1 MIAWMPEPNHHR
13 WTVRCLCL
21 LALVALG
28 AARALAQPSNFLSE
42 KQVGFL
48 KNAAQGRYSGRW
60 IEAGSNE
67 LRTLRL
73 KAERHDAE
81 IQKNH
86 LVGGLVVS
94 KRYSDVNRTQ
104 LVSYEAVDSSA
115 ALTGLYLTAMSY
127 WFSVDVKP
135 QALDRIRTSLSGMEK
150 LVEASGKTGF
160 LPCFVGSASDAAFKP
175 TYSVLGGADP
185 ARPGFGR
192 LAHAGKSGDVW
203 IGGTSRETYSAVVL
217 GLATVHK
224 RIRDQ
229 KIRTRASN
237 LIEQIIGRLEVDQ
250 WRIDDGHGHQ
260 GFIPPMQKAAIL
272 RAGASIN
279 PDRHSRNYEAAAK
292 LALEYPTPLPPRYGE
307 SRGPI
312 LALADLVTLT
322 SLETNETRALGF
334 QNRLTQVWRKT
345 GSDLNPW
352 LAAAYVNAFDHPP
365 NDMLASATLQGIL
378 LQYPEPPR
386 WQQAAAPPAP
396 NEVIVEANGRKWFRD
411 ARLPHL
417 RPSRPFSWDSAAR
430 GTDIGSAEDV
440 VHTGVDYL
448 TAFWMARDAGI
459 LQHEDAVAEKTLRP
473 RPKATNAPVRPVLP
487 LPPNATNRPAGGK

>member
-1 MIAWMPEPNHHR
+1 MIARMPEPPLQH

-28 AARALAQPSNFLSE
+28 AARAIAQPSNVLSE
-42 KQVGFL
+42 KQVSFL
-48 KNAAQGRYSGRW
+48 QNAAQGRYSGRW

-104 LVSYEAVDSSA
+104 LVSYEALDSSA

-135 QALDRIRTSLSGMEK
+135 QALDRIRTSLAGMER
-150 LVEASGKTGF
+150 LAEASGRTGF
-160 LPCFVGSASDAAFKP
+160 LPTFTGSASDTAFQP
-175 TYSVLGGADP
+175 AYSVIGGADP

-192 LAHAGKSGDVW
+192 LAHPGKDGAVW
-203 IGGTSRETYSAVVL
+203 IGGTSRDTYSAVVL

-237 LIEQIIGRLEVDQ
+237 LVEQIIGRLEADQ
-250 WRIDDGHGHQ
+250 WRIDDGHGHED
-260 GFIPPMQKAAIL
+260 FVTPMQKAAIL
-272 RAGASIN
+272 RTGASIN
-279 PDRHSRNYEAAAK
+279 PDRHSRNYEAAAR
-292 LALEYPTPLPPRYGE
+292 LALEYPTQLPPRYGDT
-307 SRGPI
+307 RGPI

-334 QNRLTQVWRKT
+334 QNRLTQVWRKA

-365 NDMLASATLQGIL
+365 NDILANATLQGIL
-378 LQYPEPPR
+378 LQYAEPPR
-386 WQQAAAPPAP
+386 WQQAATPPAP

-417 RPSRPFSWDSAAR
+417 RTSRPFSWDSPAR
-430 GTDIGSAEDV
+430 GMDPGITDNT

-459 LQHEDAVAEKTLRP
+459 LQHEDAVAEKKLRERP
-473 RPKATNAPVRPVLP
+473 RPTIPPARPG
-487 LPPNATNRPAGGK
+487 LPPPTNTVNRPTGGR

>member
-1 MIAWMPEPNHHR
+1 MIARMPELTHHR

-21 LALVALG
+21 LALFALG
-28 AARALAQPSNFLSE
+28 AARTAAQPSNFLSE

-48 KNAAQGRYSGRW
+48 ENAAKGRYSGRW

-81 IQKNH
+81 IQKHH

-94 KRYSDVNRTQ
+94 KRYSDINRTR
-104 LVSYEAVDSSA
+104 VESYEAVDSSA

-135 QALDRIRTSLSGMEK
+135 QALERIRTSLSGLEK
-150 LVEASGKTGF
+150 LAEASGRTGY
-160 LPCFVGSASDAAFKP
+160 LPAFVGSASDPAFKP
-175 TYSVLGGADP
+175 AYSTQGGADP

-192 LAHAGKSGDVW
+192 LAHSGKAGEVW
-203 IGGTSRETYSAVVL
+203 IGGTGRETYSAVVL

-237 LIEQIIGRLEVDQ
+237 LIEQIIGRLDADQ
-250 WRIDDGHGHQ
+250 WRIDDGHGNQ
-260 GFIPPMQKAAIL
+260 AFIPPMQKAAIL
-272 RAGASIN
+272 RAGASVN
-279 PDRHSRNYEAAAK
+279 PVRHSSKYEAAAK
-292 LALEYPTPLPPRYGE
+292 LALEYPTPIPPRYGE
-307 SRGPI
+307 ARGPI

-334 QNRLTQVWRKT
+334 QSRLTQVWRKS
-345 GSDLNPW
+345 GGDLNPW

-365 NDMLASATLQGIL
+365 NDVLANATLQGVLI
-378 LQYPEPPR
+378 QYAEPPR
-386 WQQAAAPPAP
+386 WQQAAPPPAS

-411 ARLPHL
+411 ARLPNL
-417 RPSRPFSWDSAAR
+417 RPSRPFSWDSPAR
-430 GTDIGSAEDV
+430 GTDPGIAENT

-459 LQHEDAVAEKTLRP
+459 LQHEDAVAEKKPRGRARP
-473 RPKATNAPVRPVLP
+473 TNAVARPVLP